1 MRNYEL
7 IYIIHPDLDDSSV
20 SEMMERINGWI
31 TDSDGEI
38 LETDIWGKR
47 RLAYQINKQ
56 DEGQYIYQQIRIVPA
71 FCAELEQNMRIQES
85 LMRYSLIA
93 IE

>member
-1 MRNYEL
+1 MGNPKERRHPTVRNYEL
-7 IYIIHPDLDDSSV
+7 IYILHPDLDDSSV

-38 LETDIWGKR
+38 LETDLWGKR

-56 DEGQYIYQQIRIVPA
+56 DEGQ
-71 FCAELEQNMRIQES
+71 
-85 LMRYSLIA
+85 
-93 IE
+93 

>member
-31 TDSDGEI
+31 TESDGEI
-38 LETDIWGKR
+38 LETDVWGKR

-56 DEGQYIYQQIRIVPA
+56 DEGQYIYQQIRIDPT
-71 FCAELEQNMRIQES
+71 FCAEIEQNIRIQES
-85 LMRYSLIA
+85 IMRYSLIA
-93 IE
+93 KE